1 LQAKKIALN
10 TNLNNAD
17 KSLRNTNINKHI
29 TLKSINKDKQTAMS
43 NNLSVQNNPLRTLSD
58 TSQTLLDKA
67 KQADRPTLND
77 YIDQD
82 KKKKSSAVDSFTMN
96 SGSTAESNYG
106 QLNALEKYRYI
117 LSQSQKIDVND
128 AINQPEKTLEEA
140 EKIIERTLK
149 QGLSD
154 ADKANLQKAL
164 QAKQIAQQRLDMLG

>member
-1 LQAKKIALN
+1 MQAKKIALN

-17 KSLRNTNINKHI
+17 KTLRNTNINKHI

-43 NNLSVQNNPLRTLSD
+43 NNLSVQNNLLRTLSD

-77 YIDQD
+77 YRSGQ
-82 KKKKSSAVDSFTMN
+82 KEKSSAVDSFTMN
-96 SGSTAESNYG
+96 SASTAESNYG

-128 AINQPEKTLEEA
+128 AINQRENFRRSRK
-140 EKIIERTLK
+140 
-149 QGLSD
+149 
-154 ADKANLQKAL
+154 NY
-164 QAKQIAQQRLDMLG
+164 